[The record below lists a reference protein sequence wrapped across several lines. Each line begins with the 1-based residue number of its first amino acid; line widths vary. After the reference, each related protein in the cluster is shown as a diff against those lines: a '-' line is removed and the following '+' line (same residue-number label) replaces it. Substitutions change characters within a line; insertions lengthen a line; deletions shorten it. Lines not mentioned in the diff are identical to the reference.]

1 MKSRQAKKI
10 MKILCGTRTDKISER
25 WFIRGSRFIYDRKDN
40 LIRTAFNYYG
50 KGVIKGKVKLYKFI
64 TRI

>member
-10 MKILCGTRTDKISER
+10 IKILCGTRTDKISKR

-40 LIRTAFNYYG
+40 LIKRAFKYYG
-50 KGVIKGKVKLYKFI
+50 KGVVRGKLKLYSFI